1 LLLNSQFWTFWELIG
16 NLGMTMYVAKPP
28 DFAEII
34 SKLDSDRLLTA
45 LGTVASDGTKRE
57 YLHWD
62 KLRHLKPPGDLTPE
76 EWWLGVKLG
85 RGPLLTQLPLH
96 DPKGKPFTYGTPSSV
111 QRLLHYVDQ
120 HCSGEI
126 AMAEVVT
133 TDEQARHHY
142 LVSSLMEEAIRSS
155 QLEGA
160 TTSRRVAKELLRTGR
175 PPRDRS
181 ERMILNNYRALE
193 FMRDDMGNELTPELV
208 LTLQRILT
216 EGTLDDPT
224 AAGRLQAPYE
234 ERVVVLDVGD
244 GTIIHTPPPADQL
257 SDRLEAMC
265 NFANRPEDDPGSF
278 IHPVIRGILLHFWLA
293 YDHPFLDGNGRT
305 ARALFYW
312 HMRTHGYWLIEYL
325 SISRILRKASAKYTK
340 AFLLTETDDGDTTY
354 FLLHQLD
361 VIRQAVEQL
370 HVYLR
375 RKVKEVRDVEK
386 LIKDAD
392 ELNHRQ
398 LALLSDA
405 IRHPS
410 STYTYRSHAAS
421 HRVVE
426 ETARSDLIHLLDK
439 GLLRRRKTGH
449 KHVYSAVPDLPKAL
463 RGP

>member
-1 LLLNSQFWTFWELIG
+1 
-16 NLGMTMYVAKPP
+16 MYVAKPP
-28 DFAEII
+28 DFPSII
-34 SKLDSDRLLTA
+34 AGLEPERLLAA
-45 LGTVASDGTKRE
+45 LKTVATDGAGRE

-62 KLRHLKPPGDLTPE
+62 KLRHLTPPGDLTRE

-85 RGPLLTQLPLH
+85 RGPLLTELPLV
-96 DPKGKPFTYGTPSSV
+96 DPAGKPFAYGTPLSV

-126 AMAEVVT
+126 AMGEVVT

-175 PPRDRS
+175 RPTDRS
-181 ERMILNNYRALE
+181 ELMILNNYRALE
-193 FMRDDMGNELTPELV
+193 FMRDDVGDKLTPQLV
-208 LTLQRILT
+208 MTLQRILT
-216 EGTLDDPT
+216 EGTLDDST
-224 AAGRLQAPYE
+224 GAGRLQASGE
-234 ERVVVLDVGD
+234 ERVVVLDVSD

-257 SDRLEAMC
+257 PARLEAMC
-265 NFANRPEDDPGSF
+265 DFANRPKDDPGSF

-293 YDHPFLDGNGRT
+293 YDHPFQDGNGRT

-325 SISRILRKASAKYTK
+325 SISRILRNAPAKYTK
-340 AFLLTETDDGDTTY
+340 AFLFTETDDGDTTY

-375 RKVKEVRDVEK
+375 RKVKEVQDVEK

-405 IRHPS
+405 IRHPN

-426 ETARSDLIHLLDK
+426 ETSRSDLIHLYEK
-439 GLLRRRKTGH
+439 GLLQRKKTGH
-449 KHVYSAVPDLPKAL
+449 KHVYSAVPNLPKAL
-463 RGP
+463 RGA